1 MVKTSR
7 KTSRKANLRQVI
19 RPNLGKKVN
28 LRSNIQQSLVNHN
41 FNTTTTDIQNNSI
54 NSFSSQRF
62 EQIDESSNLTLP
74 SSPSLPSPPS
84 PSPPSPSPPSLSPP
98 SQSLQHEND
107 NLAAEDNQENYSYD
121 IDENYYWESESDD
134 NNDGNYSWKFS
145 EDSDSDNQ
153 ENYSDGSDEE
163 ISFTF
168 KDQYDGFQD
177 TPSYSS
183 EAGPYFPNKTVMLM
197 FIWYTKHMIGTHAYQ
212 DLIKILKHPD
222 FRISELP
229 FSITTLK
236 KMRRG
241 LPLMTLN
248 SHDRILKNPFLFSKM
263 YFGPGVEASEVVELW
278 EGQIWKESPIFG
290 ETSLLINN
298 VLYQAGDFI
307 IYIIYQERSST
318 LHLGQINGI
327 VTKENKDEKFLYIQE
342 IVYYSDL
349 PKNLKS
355 YERLNKSKKSTV
367 WLTERRNLV
376 NISNVINHVKI
387 WLKDLP
393 EPLNYDYQIDEILYV
408 HNNRSKIRQITRRHR
423 LTYYKTPTPPSSI
436 QHLKFFVDLYYDDF
450 GFVPFGATFTEFIKP
465 FIHDMRKLQDGI
477 IMTNC
482 HGEEV
487 FISGGLGMCTA
498 DLPQGN
504 DLTGIRRH
512 NAYYG
517 CRSCEVSQDDLTNL
531 LFDIQANGRYCH
543 LTDYQFQMI
552 KQAPTKSSKETIA
565 KQHGLRYH
573 KNILDHLI
581 RNRHIQTPQDPYHC
595 LAGLVRRLFDET
607 FKVMNNTGYVEFIKV
622 WKTFEVPSIWNRLQ
636 NPITHRDSYWMNDS
650 LRLTM
655 IMPFILIRAINY
667 KHYKDDFI
675 TRIKNDFCLSNKMQ
689 VPGIIVNCWVKMAKA
704 CKAIFKSSYI
714 IDESYNDY
722 IALSEI
728 LEEISNMLLK
738 VFGLSFSKLPN
749 MHVLRH
755 LPEIAVNFGTMVNVS
770 VAFKEAMHGL
780 YKKHVPHTNKK
791 NISMDLSKR
800 DNTLQTLR
808 YLLDGGLDERYDN
821 IVNNSFSNIGQD
833 PHLCGLL
840 NDWYIKTSNSKEEN
854 TGIFSI
860 HPDFG
865 NIRVYGLWKL
875 SKIHKLGL
883 SSTIS
888 ENNLLF
894 DLTKIYEDIYQN
906 YGIIIQRHINY
917 YDFIYFTVLHENY
930 YSNITLRV
938 GEVIDV
944 EEDDNSNE
952 QSYALIRAI
961 ILHQDDYGRIN
972 PFLLVDWFYRSGN
985 VDSITGLPIYYLQ
998 ESNDSLWSHL
1008 HPLIIVDR
1016 QPKVHFVHKCTR
1028 NCLGGSHD
1036 KNNKEYILNEFY
1048 YLII

>member
-1 MVKTSR
+1 
-7 KTSRKANLRQVI
+7 
-19 RPNLGKKVN
+19 
-28 LRSNIQQSLVNHN
+28 
-41 FNTTTTDIQNNSI
+41 
-54 NSFSSQRF
+54 
-62 EQIDESSNLTLP
+62 
-74 SSPSLPSPPS
+74 
-84 PSPPSPSPPSLSPP
+84 
-98 SQSLQHEND
+98 
-107 NLAAEDNQENYSYD
+107 
-121 IDENYYWESESDD
+121 
-134 NNDGNYSWKFS
+134 
-145 EDSDSDNQ
+145 
-153 ENYSDGSDEE
+153 
-163 ISFTF
+163 
-168 KDQYDGFQD
+168 
-177 TPSYSS
+177 
-183 EAGPYFPNKTVMLM
+183 
-197 FIWYTKHMIGTHAYQ
+197 
-212 DLIKILKHPD
+212 
-222 FRISELP
+222 
-229 FSITTLK
+229 
-236 KMRRG
+236 
-241 LPLMTLN
+241 
-248 SHDRILKNPFLFSKM
+248 M

-327 VTKENKDEKFLYIQE
+327 VTKGNKDEKFLYIQE

-355 YERLNKSKKSTV
+355 YERLNKSKKAQFG
-367 WLTERRNLV
+367 LQ
-376 NISNVINHVKI
+376 
-387 WLKDLP
+387 KDLQ
-393 EPLNYDYQIDEILYV
+393 N
-408 HNNRSKIRQITRRHR
+408 
-423 LTYYKTPTPPSSI
+423 
-436 QHLKFFVDLYYDDF
+436 
-450 GFVPFGATFTEFIKP
+450 
-465 FIHDMRKLQDGI
+465 GI

-517 CRSCEVSQDDLTNL
+517 CCSCEVSQDDLTNL

-565 KQHGLRYH
+565 KQHGLCYH

-581 RNRHIQTPQDPYHC
+581 RNRHIQTPQDPYHY
-595 LAGLVRRLFDET
+595 LAGLVHRLFDET
-607 FKVMNNTGYVEFIKV
+607 FKVMNNMGYVEFIKV

-689 VPGIIVNCWVKMAKA
+689 VPGIIINCWVKMAKA

-944 EEDDNSNE
+944 EEEDNSNE

-1008 HPLIIVDR
+1008 HL
-1016 QPKVHFVHKCTR
+1016 
-1028 NCLGGSHD
+1028 
-1036 KNNKEYILNEFY
+1036 
-1048 YLII
+1048 

>member
-1 MVKTSR
+1 MVKTSH

-19 RPNLGKKVN
+19 RLNLGKRVN
-28 LRSNIQQSLVNHN
+28 LRSNIQQSLVKHN
-41 FNTTTTDIQNNSI
+41 FNTTTTDIQNNFI
-54 NSFSSQRF
+54 ISFSSQRF
-62 EQIDESSNLTLP
+62 EQIGESSNLTLP
-74 SSPSLPSPPS
+74 SSPSLPLPSS

-98 SQSLQHEND
+98 SQTLQHEND

-121 IDENYYWESESDD
+121 DENYYWESESDND
-134 NNDGNYSWKFS
+134 DDGNYSWKSS

-177 TPSYSS
+177 TPSYSG

-229 FSITTLK
+229 LSITTLK

-248 SHDRILKNPFLFSKM
+248 SHDVKINPMDTPSTTLTQKEGYTFSLLDHIQRILKNPFLFSKM

-342 IVYYSDL
+342 IVYYSNL
-349 PKNLKS
+349 LKNLKS

-387 WLKDLP
+387 WLKDLL

-408 HNNRSKIRQITRRHR
+408 HNNRSKVRQIIQRHR
-423 LTYYKTPTPPSSI
+423 LTYYKTPTPPS
-436 QHLKFFVDLYYDDF
+436 
-450 GFVPFGATFTEFIKP
+450 T
-465 FIHDMRKLQDGI
+465 
-477 IMTNC
+477 
-482 HGEEV
+482 
-487 FISGGLGMCTA
+487 
-498 DLPQGN
+498 
-504 DLTGIRRH
+504 
-512 NAYYG
+512 
-517 CRSCEVSQDDLTNL
+517 
-531 LFDIQANGRYCH
+531 NGRYCH

-581 RNRHIQTPQDPYHC
+581 RNRHIQTSQDPYHY
-595 LAGLVRRLFDET
+595 LAGL
-607 FKVMNNTGYVEFIKV
+607 
-622 WKTFEVPSIWNRLQ
+622 
-636 NPITHRDSYWMNDS
+636 
-650 LRLTM
+650 
-655 IMPFILIRAINY
+655 
-667 KHYKDDFI
+667 DDFI

-728 LEEISNMLLK
+728 LEEIYNMLLK

-808 YLLDGGLDERYDN
+808 YLLDDGLDERYDN

-833 PHLCGLL
+833 PHLCRLL
-840 NDWYIKTSNSKEEN
+840 NDWYIKTFDSKEEN

-865 NIRVYGLWKL
+865 NIRVYGLWKP

-894 DLTKIYEDIYQN
+894 DLTRIYEDIYQN

-944 EEDDNSNE
+944 EEEDNSNE
-952 QSYALIRAI
+952 QSYAIIRAI

-1036 KNNKEYILNEFY
+1036 KNNKEYILNEF
-1048 YLII
+1048 II

>member
-19 RPNLGKKVN
+19 RPNLGKRVN
-28 LRSNIQQSLVNHN
+28 LRSNIQQSLVKHN
-41 FNTTTTDIQNNSI
+41 FNTTTTDIQNNFI

-62 EQIDESSNLTLP
+62 EQIGESSNLTLP
-74 SSPSLPSPPS
+74 SSPSLPLPSS

-98 SQSLQHEND
+98 SQTLQHEND

-121 IDENYYWESESDD
+121 DENYYWESESDND
-134 NNDGNYSWKFS
+134 DDGNYSWKSS

-177 TPSYSS
+177 TPSYSG

-229 FSITTLK
+229 LSITTLK

-248 SHDRILKNPFLFSKM
+248 SHDVKINPMDTPSTTLTQKEGYTFSLLDHIQRILKNPFLFSKM

-408 HNNRSKIRQITRRHR
+408 HNNRSKVRQITRRHR
-423 LTYYKTPTPPSSI
+423 LTYYKTPTPPS
-436 QHLKFFVDLYYDDF
+436 
-450 GFVPFGATFTEFIKP
+450 T
-465 FIHDMRKLQDGI
+465 
-477 IMTNC
+477 
-482 HGEEV
+482 
-487 FISGGLGMCTA
+487 
-498 DLPQGN
+498 
-504 DLTGIRRH
+504 
-512 NAYYG
+512 
-517 CRSCEVSQDDLTNL
+517 
-531 LFDIQANGRYCH
+531 
-543 LTDYQFQMI
+543 
-552 KQAPTKSSKETIA
+552 PTKSSKETIA

-595 LAGLVRRLFDET
+595 LAGL
-607 FKVMNNTGYVEFIKV
+607 
-622 WKTFEVPSIWNRLQ
+622 
-636 NPITHRDSYWMNDS
+636 
-650 LRLTM
+650 
-655 IMPFILIRAINY
+655 
-667 KHYKDDFI
+667 DDFI

-728 LEEISNMLLK
+728 LEEIYNMLLK

-755 LPEIAVNFGTMVNVS
+755 LPEIAVNF
-770 VAFKEAMHGL
+770 
-780 YKKHVPHTNKK
+780 
-791 NISMDLSKR
+791 
-800 DNTLQTLR
+800 
-808 YLLDGGLDERYDN
+808 DGGLDERYDN

-833 PHLCGLL
+833 PHLCRLL
-840 NDWYIKTSNSKEEN
+840 NDWYIKTSDSKEEN

-865 NIRVYGLWKL
+865 NIRVYGLWKP

-894 DLTKIYEDIYQN
+894 DLTRIYEDIYQN

-944 EEDDNSNE
+944 EEEDNSNE

>member
-19 RPNLGKKVN
+19 RPNLGKRVN
-28 LRSNIQQSLVNHN
+28 LRSNIQQSLVKHN
-41 FNTTTTDIQNNSI
+41 FNTTTTDIQNNFI

-62 EQIDESSNLTLP
+62 EQIGESSNLTLP
-74 SSPSLPSPPS
+74 SSPSLPLPSS

-98 SQSLQHEND
+98 SQTLQHEND

-121 IDENYYWESESDD
+121 DENYYWESESDND
-134 NNDGNYSWKFS
+134 DDGNYSWKSS

-177 TPSYSS
+177 TPSYSG

-229 FSITTLK
+229 LSITTLK

-248 SHDRILKNPFLFSKM
+248 SHDVKINPMDTPSTTLTQKEGYTFSLLDHIQRILKNPFLFSKM

-408 HNNRSKIRQITRRHR
+408 HNNRSKVRQITRRHR
-423 LTYYKTPTPPSSI
+423 LTYYKTPTPPS
-436 QHLKFFVDLYYDDF
+436 
-450 GFVPFGATFTEFIKP
+450 T
-465 FIHDMRKLQDGI
+465 
-477 IMTNC
+477 
-482 HGEEV
+482 
-487 FISGGLGMCTA
+487 
-498 DLPQGN
+498 
-504 DLTGIRRH
+504 
-512 NAYYG
+512 
-517 CRSCEVSQDDLTNL
+517 
-531 LFDIQANGRYCH
+531 NGRYCH

-595 LAGLVRRLFDET
+595 LAGL
-607 FKVMNNTGYVEFIKV
+607 
-622 WKTFEVPSIWNRLQ
+622 
-636 NPITHRDSYWMNDS
+636 
-650 LRLTM
+650 
-655 IMPFILIRAINY
+655 
-667 KHYKDDFI
+667 DDFI

-728 LEEISNMLLK
+728 LEEIYNMLLK

-755 LPEIAVNFGTMVNVS
+755 LPEIAVNF
-770 VAFKEAMHGL
+770 
-780 YKKHVPHTNKK
+780 
-791 NISMDLSKR
+791 
-800 DNTLQTLR
+800 
-808 YLLDGGLDERYDN
+808 DGGLDERYDN

-833 PHLCGLL
+833 PHLCRLL
-840 NDWYIKTSNSKEEN
+840 NDWYIKTSDSKEEN

-865 NIRVYGLWKL
+865 NIRVYGLWKP

-894 DLTKIYEDIYQN
+894 DLTRIYEDIYQN

-944 EEDDNSNE
+944 EEEDNSNE